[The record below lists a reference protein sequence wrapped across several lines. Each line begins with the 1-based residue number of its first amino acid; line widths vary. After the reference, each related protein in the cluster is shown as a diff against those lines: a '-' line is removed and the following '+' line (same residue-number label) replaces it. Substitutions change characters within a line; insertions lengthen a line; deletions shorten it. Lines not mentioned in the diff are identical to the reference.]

1 MHHTKPKHRE
11 VAGWHASDA
20 LATTAKEETML
31 HTRPEQG
38 RIARR
43 FAGAALAA
51 AIGLSGVMAHAET
64 TVTALLPFTKVDNAA
79 RLTEELYARFQ
90 EVNPDLTIE
99 FDYLEHD
106 AYHTKMQALAI
117 SGNLPTILTL
127 WPGKRTGYLT
137 DQGYAMDLRP
147 MIEADNIAATQRE
160 VFLSPQGANGEI
172 YELSLPLVNYS
183 NVVYANKALMAELGI
198 EYPATLEEFEAQ
210 AAQIMEAGYRPV
222 VYGDQ
227 SAWVMQS
234 CLLSMLTARIGG
246 LEWFDMAR
254 SGDGASFTDEQF
266 VNSLATVSRM
276 VDSGLISKSE
286 PSTTREQAMSLFVS
300 GRSVYLIG
308 GIWEVSNLKN
318 ALSEEQQAEIGM
330 YTFPEIAGQ
339 MTSSASS
346 SGALNTGYGISAS
359 ASDEEAA
366 AAWEWVKFVIDYSN
380 ADLATKY
387 GTLPVYK
394 EGGIEQFLENPLDK
408 ESYRFSS
415 GIETVLPVIDD
426 KMDAE
431 GVNEIINSGLQELIL
446 GNTTPEE
453 IAATYES
460 WVAANDSNRQ

>member
-1 MHHTKPKHRE
+1 MKHTNLERGS
-11 VAGWHASDA
+11 VARW
-20 LATTAKEETML
+20 
-31 HTRPEQG
+31 
-38 RIARR
+38 
-43 FAGAALAA
+43 
-51 AIGLSGVMAHAET
+51 LSGATVALTLCFVGAFAQAET

-79 RLTEELYARFQ
+79 RFTEELYARFQ
-90 EVNPDLTIE
+90 EQHPDISIE

-106 AYHTKMQALAI
+106 AYHTKMQTLAI

-147 MIEADNIAATQRE
+147 MIEQDNIAETQRA
-160 VFLSPQGANGEI
+160 VFLSPQGANGEV
-172 YELSLPLVNYS
+172 YELGLPLVNYS
-183 NVVYANKALMAELGI
+183 NVVYANKALMAELGL
-198 EYPATLEEFEAQ
+198 EYPATLEEFEEQ
-210 AAQIMEAGYRPV
+210 AAKIIEAGYRPV

-246 LEWFDMAR
+246 LEWFDKAR
-254 SGDGASFTDEQF
+254 RGDSASFSDEEF
-266 VNSLATVSRM
+266 VSAIATVSRM
-276 VDSGLISKSE
+276 VDSGLIAESE
-286 PSTTREQAMSLFVS
+286 PMTTREQAMSLFVS
-300 GRSVYLIG
+300 GRSVYLVG

-318 ALSEEQQAEIGM
+318 ALSEDQQANIGM

-339 MTSSASS
+339 RTTSASS
-346 SGALNTGYGISAS
+346 SGALNTGYGISSS
-359 ASDEEAA
+359 ASEAEAA
-366 AAWEWVKFVIDYSN
+366 AAWEWVKFVIDYAN

-387 GTLPVYK
+387 GILPVYK
-394 EGGIEQFLENPLDK
+394 EGGIEEFLENTLDM

-431 GVNEIINSGLQELIL
+431 GVNEIINAGLQELIL
-446 GNTTPEE
+446 GNTTPEKL
-453 IAATYES
+453 AVAYEN

>member
-1 MHHTKPKHRE
+1 MIPFHR
-11 VAGWHASDA
+11 
-20 LATTAKEETML
+20 
-31 HTRPEQG
+31 RG
-38 RIARR
+38 RSAR
-43 FAGAALAA
+43 FAGAVLAA
-51 AIGLSGVMAHAET
+51 SLGMSALSVHAET

-79 RLTEELYARFQ
+79 KFTEELYARFQ
-90 EVNPDLTIE
+90 DAHPDIAIE

-117 SGNLPTILTL
+117 SDNLPNILTL

-137 DQGYAMDLRP
+137 DNGYAMDLRP
-147 MIEADNIAATQRE
+147 MIAADNVAETQRE
-160 VFLSPQGANGEI
+160 VFLGPQGANGEI

-210 AAQIMEAGYRPV
+210 AAKIVEAGYRPV

-246 LEWFDMAR
+246 LEWFDKAR
-254 SGDGASFTDEQF
+254 RGDGAGFTDEEF
-266 VNSLATVSRM
+266 VKSLATVTRM
-276 VDSGLISKSE
+276 VESGLIARSE

-308 GIWEVSNLKN
+308 GIWEVANLKN
-318 ALSEEQQAEIGM
+318 ALTEEQQAEIGM

-339 MTSSASS
+339 RTSSASS
-346 SGALNTGYGISAS
+346 SGALNTGYGISS
-359 ASDEEAA
+359 GSSEEETA
-366 AAWEWVKFVIDYSN
+366 AAWEWIKFVIDYSN

-408 ESYRFSS
+408 ASYSFSS

-431 GVNEIINSGLQELIL
+431 GVNEIINLGLQELIL
-446 GNTTPEE
+446 GNTTAEE
-453 IAATYES
+453 IAQKYET